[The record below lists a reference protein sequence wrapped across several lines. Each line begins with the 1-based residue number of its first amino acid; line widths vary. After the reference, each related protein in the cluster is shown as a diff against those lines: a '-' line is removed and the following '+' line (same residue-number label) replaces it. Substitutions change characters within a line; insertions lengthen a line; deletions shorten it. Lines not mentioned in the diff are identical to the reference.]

1 MLLLK
6 SPDVLFL
13 DEPTNHLDLK
23 TKDVLKQALLDFDGT
38 LIVVSHDRD
47 FLDGLVTKV
56 YEFANHKA
64 KLHLGGIKEFLEE
77 KKIENLNEIE
87 RRTAVVNIKSADN
100 TPSDNKLAYE
110 ARKELSRKIKK
121 IERNVAD
128 TEVEIEKL
136 EGDLADI
143 ETRFAA
149 GESGN
154 DLVQEYNSKKHLLNQ
169 KMYEWQLQS
178 EEVEQLRA
186 SLNDNL

>member
-1 MLLLK
+1 M
-6 SPDVLFL
+6 
-13 DEPTNHLDLK
+13 
-23 TKDVLKQALLDFDGT
+23 
-38 LIVVSHDRD
+38 
-47 FLDGLVTKV
+47 
-56 YEFANHKA
+56 
-64 KLHLGGIKEFLEE
+64 
-77 KKIENLNEIE
+77 
-87 RRTAVVNIKSADN
+87 
-100 TPSDNKLAYE
+100 AYE